1 MLGVIVLSL
10 STAIQYFTAVTAA
23 LSIRKTHHFASW
35 ALLSAALF
43 LMAVRRTVSIY
54 NTWHAGT
61 AVYDATA
68 ETVALV
74 ISIMMLFAVFGLR
87 SIFTAGRRRER
98 ELSTAVANH
107 EVLAREVNHRV
118 KNSLSVISSLL
129 SLQEHAATDP
139 ATAEAL
145 RRARTRLNGIVV
157 LYEMLHTG
165 STFLNVHPQ
174 RYIHDVAA
182 GIAGA
187 YGSAEHTISYDIVD
201 EPLDVRFA
209 QPIGIIVNE
218 LVTNS
223 LKHAFPDGRPG
234 KIAISL
240 KRAAEALVLTVSDD
254 GVGVADHDATQDG
267 KHGFGRELV
276 QSLVEQL
283 AGTITCTS
291 PPGTTYTLTFP
302 ASHGGPAAG
311 SKSPAVP
318 SS

>member
-1 MLGVIVLSL
+1 MLGVAVLSL
-10 STAIQYFTAVTAA
+10 STTIQYVAAVTAA

-54 NTWHAGT
+54 NTWYTGN

-74 ISIMMLFAVFGLR
+74 ISILMLLAVLGLR
-87 SIFTAGRRRER
+87 SIFSASRRRETA
-98 ELSTAVANH
+98 LTTAVAEH
-107 EVLAREVNHRV
+107 EILAREVNHRV

-139 ATAEAL
+139 TTAEAL

-165 STFLNVHPQ
+165 SKFLNVHAQ

-182 GIAGA
+182 GIADA

-218 LVTNS
+218 LVTNA
-223 LKHAFPDGRPG
+223 LKHAFPDGRAG
-234 KIAISL
+234 KIAISM

-254 GVGVADHDATQDG
+254 GVGIADYDASPDG
-267 KHGFGRELV
+267 KRGFGRDLV

-283 AGTITCTS
+283 SGTLTCIS

-302 ASHGGPAAG
+302 AAHSGTSAE
-311 SKSPAVP
+311 STTPAVP
-318 SS
+318 WS